1 MRACSVRSL
10 TVLVLAVALLA
21 PPAVLTPT
29 TADAA
34 APASLTPACPAARV
48 PATAYADTVWSVHR
62 AAIDCASWWE
72 LVQGR
77 TGTDYA
83 PGWAVSRAQ
92 TAAMLARLL
101 RTTGVAPPS
110 SPSAGFVDTVGHQFE
125 GEIDLLAGLG
135 ILRGTSPTTFRPD
148 RPIDRAQMA
157 SVLAR
162 TFELAYGSPLASGP
176 LPFTDVAP
184 TSVHADAI
192 ARIATAGIAA
202 GTSATTYAP
211 TRSVSREQM
220 ATFVMR
226 STAVLVTRGKATPP
240 AGWPAADDAYH
251 ARMRTAW
258 VHLFDGALKTR
269 TGIARVVDRLA
280 AADVDV
286 IIAQVA
292 RRHDAYY
299 TSSVLPRTTDPTLEP
314 GLDVLAELLTRAH
327 AKGIEVHAWIAV
339 APTWHAVY
347 ADLPAP
353 EGWITTAHGKDA
365 PVAQRWVSRSID
377 GVWSTY
383 LDPGVLEVQDHV
395 AAVVGELARTYDV
408 DGIHLDY
415 VRYES
420 RDWGYNPKA
429 LARYQQASG
438 TSGTPSPANQQWLNW
453 RREQTRAII
462 NRAGYAIDATGK
474 DVEFS
479 AAVITWGAPP
489 PTPDRTGFW
498 QTTPFTT
505 ALQDWDAWARAG
517 VVDAVLPMNYFREHA
532 PEQAAWFDGWLAYE
546 QALSRQVT
554 PRVVPGLAGYL
565 NGSTATVLQV
575 ERAMAHADGAA
586 IYSYQQP
593 TLDTDVTIWTD
604 LAAYRWRY
612 PPAR

>member
-1 MRACSVRSL
+1 MRALPLRPL
-10 TVLVLAVALLA
+10 LVLLLAVALFA
-21 PPAVLTPT
+21 PSAVVAPT

-34 APASLTPACPAARV
+34 APVSLAPACPTARV
-48 PATAYADTVWSVHR
+48 PATRYTDTVWSVHR
-62 AAIDCASWWE
+62 AAIDCATWWG
-72 LVQGR
+72 LAQGR
-77 TGTDYA
+77 TSTDFA
-83 PGWAVSRAQ
+83 PGWAVTRAQ

-101 RTTGVAPPS
+101 RNTGVAPPT

-125 GEIDLLAGLG
+125 ADIDLLAGLG
-135 ILRGTSPTTFRPD
+135 ILLGVSPTTFRPD

-157 SVLAR
+157 SVLTR
-162 TFELAYGSPLASGP
+162 TFALAYASPLASGP
-176 LPFTDVAP
+176 LPFTDVPP

-192 ARIATAGIAA
+192 ARVAAAGIAA
-202 GTSATTYAP
+202 GTTATTYAP
-211 TRSVSREQM
+211 SRSVSREQM

-226 STAVLVTRGKATPP
+226 STAVLATRGKATPP

-269 TGIARVVDRLA
+269 AGIARVVDRLA

-327 AKGIEVHAWIAV
+327 AKRIEVHAWIAV

-353 EGWITTAHGKDA
+353 DGWITTAHGKDA

-383 LDPGVLEVQDHV
+383 LDPGVPAVQDHV
-395 AAVVGELARTYDV
+395 AAVVGELARKGGL

-420 RDWGYNPKA
+420 PNWGYNPIA

-438 TSGTPSPANQQWLNW
+438 TSGIPSPTSQQWLNW
-453 RREQTRAII
+453 RRDQTRAII
-462 NRAGYAIDATGK
+462 NRARQAISASGN
-474 DVEFS
+474 DVELT

-489 PTPDRTGFW
+489 PTPDRAGFW
-498 QTTPFTT
+498 RTTPFTT

-517 VVDAVLPMNYFREHA
+517 VVDAVLPMNYFREHVW
-532 PEQAAWFDGWLAYE
+532 EQAAWFDGWLAYE
-546 QALSRQVT
+546 RALAREVT

-565 NGSTATVLQV
+565 NSPTAVLLQV
-575 ERAMAHADGAA
+575 EQAMAHADGAA

-593 TLDTDVTIWTD
+593 TVDNDVTIWAD